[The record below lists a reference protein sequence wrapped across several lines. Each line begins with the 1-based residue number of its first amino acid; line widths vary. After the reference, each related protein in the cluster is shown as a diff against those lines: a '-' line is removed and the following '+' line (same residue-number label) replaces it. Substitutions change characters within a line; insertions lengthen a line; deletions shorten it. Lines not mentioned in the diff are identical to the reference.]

1 MILSVVWHSWLAV
14 ALVIPAIG
22 LVIATIILYVVKVSK
37 PRYPSN

>member
-1 MILSVVWHSWLAV
+1 MILSVVWHFWLGV
-14 ALVIPAIG
+14 AIVIPAIG